1 VPGCYSFINFYLP
14 PETSHRSLR
23 EQKYALCAIHD
34 ARLEYPYHTLIAAV
48 LRPSHGVFPMEF
60 FGFLFTRPS
69 KTVHFL
75 VAHAL
80 EEKEKAGPSNIFKRY
95 REVDGSGQSR
105 WGHEAVGDVSM
116 GNKRLNVIAVCNVLN
131 ESLIKSSRHSPDEM
145 GPSLE
150 R

>member
-1 VPGCYSFINFYLP
+1 
-14 PETSHRSLR
+14 
-23 EQKYALCAIHD
+23 
-34 ARLEYPYHTLIAAV
+34 
-48 LRPSHGVFPMEF
+48 MEF
-60 FGFLFTRPS
+60 LGFLFTRPG

-80 EEKEKAGPSNIFKRY
+80 KEKEKAGPSDIFKRY
-95 REVDGSGQSR
+95 REINGSGQSR

-116 GNKRLNVIAVCNVLN
+116 GNERLDVIAVCDMLN
-131 ESLIKSSRHSPDEM
+131 ESLIKSFCHSPYEM